1 MNKSKKEI
9 KGYIAAVIAPM
20 KENGDIFPER
30 IVDLADYLISSGIDG
45 LYVNGTTGEGPSL
58 TLEERN
64 EMTDSW
70 CRAVKGRVPVIVHV
84 GDNSLPAARRM
95 ARFAADAGADVVA
108 ALPPWYFKPATL
120 ELLVDWMKVIAGE
133 AWDLPFYYYHLPGV
147 TGVEFDMVRF
157 MELALKEIPTFRGIK
172 FSSLNIPECQACVD
186 AGGDVANVFWGCD
199 EAILTGFSI
208 GCSGGVG
215 STYNFALPLYIKI
228 RDAWAGG
235 ELEIARQLQSRA
247 VDLVRICGKF
257 GGQRAF
263 KAMMKIIGMDS
274 GPSRLPILTLSGKE
288 MSELEM
294 DVRKIGFFDWGVE

>member
-1 MNKSKKEI
+1 MDNLKREI
-9 KGYIAAVIAPM
+9 RGYIAAVVAPM

-30 IVDLADYLISSGIDG
+30 TADLADYLISSGIDG

-70 CRAVKGRVPVIVHV
+70 CRVVKGRVPVIVHV
-84 GDNSLPAARRM
+84 GDNSLPNARRM
-95 ARFAADAGADVVA
+95 ARFAADAGADAVA
-108 ALPPWYFKPATL
+108 ALPPWYFKPATV
-120 ELLVDWMKVIAGE
+120 ELLVSWLKEIAGE
-133 AWDLPFYYYHLPGV
+133 AGDIPFYYYNLPGV

-186 AGGDVANVFWGCD
+186 AGGDEANVFWGCD

-208 GCSGGVG
+208 GCSGAVG
-215 STYNFALPLYIKI
+215 STYNFALPLYLGI
-228 RDAWAGG
+228 RDAWDEGD
-235 ELEIARQLQSRA
+235 LDLARRLQSNA
-247 VDLVRICGKF
+247 VNLVRVCGKY

-263 KAMMKIIGMDS
+263 KAMMKIVGMDC
-274 GPSRLPILTLSGKE
+274 GPSRLPILTLTGKE

-294 DVRKIGFFDWGVE
+294 EVRKIGFFDWGVQ